1 MLLINLLKSVVSFR
15 YEAYFYRNWLKKF
28 VYKWLF
34 YKRSGGPS
42 HPDMIGRPKVF
53 VTVQKTQNTGIALSS
68 PCLKTKTGNS
78 YFISACKCTLFDAAV
93 SSDLY
98 PDIVQILEGVCTNFV
113 CTHFSNRRELKFTL
127 DNWLLFLKVTSRKI
141 RISNL

>member
-1 MLLINLLKSVVSFR
+1 MNFWWWNNYDKDSEFFR
-15 YEAYFYRNWLKKF
+15 
-28 VYKWLF
+28 
-34 YKRSGGPS
+34 PS
-42 HPDMIGRPKVF
+42 
-53 VTVQKTQNTGIALSS
+53 
-68 PCLKTKTGNS
+68 KTKTGNS

-98 PDIVQILEGVCTNFV
+98 PDIVQIVEGVCTNFV

>member
-1 MLLINLLKSVVSFR
+1 MPEGTLVLLINLLKSVVSFR

-28 VYKWLF
+28 VYKWSF

-68 PCLKTKTGNS
+68 PCLDLQHHGCIAFWEKARIVDCVHSFAHFFHIYTRSTATPTYHGN
-78 YFISACKCTLFDAAV
+78 FALPVI
-93 SSDLY
+93 
-98 PDIVQILEGVCTNFV
+98 
-113 CTHFSNRRELKFTL
+113 FSGRKFQ
-127 DNWLLFLKVTSRKI
+127 NI
-141 RISNL
+141 AQ